1 MSQREPEHVSTI
13 IPDCIVHH
21 HTEPCPHCS
30 RAAQHH
36 AILLKGTHL
45 RRDVLLALGDWA
57 VALGSL
63 RRKAQ
68 ERLTPENVREFA
80 KLNREEKAALEI
92 LKRSIL
98 RAWGLE

>member
-1 MSQREPEHVSTI
+1 MSQRQPEHVSTI

-21 HTEPCPHCS
+21 MPEPCPQCPKAT
-30 RAAQHH
+30 REYTV
-36 AILLKGTHL
+36 LLQGSHL

-68 ERLTPENVREFA
+68 ERLTAENVLEFA